1 MRAIQYLGFKY
12 IEFIEFL
19 RFVAL
24 VLRTL
29 FSPPFRKKEFFEQLY
44 FVMNKSLFIVV
55 FCVSFAAV
63 VTIIESSFHMK
74 IVIKNDS
81 LVPGF
86 AALLILRE
94 LGAVVTSLLL
104 TSRVGAGYAAETG
117 TMKITEQLEA
127 LQMLGIDK
135 INYIVVPRF
144 LACTLGGLVLTIVA
158 NAACL
163 IFALLVTEA
172 KLGYGLG
179 AFVSSV
185 RAFVTYQD
193 FIFSAIKGTIFCS
206 VIPLISCFYGFKCK
220 SGAEGVGQTT
230 TKTVVTTTIVIIGLD
245 FFLSWFFS
253 YFY

>member
-1 MRAIQYLGFKY
+1 MGVIPYLGLKY
-12 IEFIEFL
+12 LELIEFL
-19 RFVAL
+19 RFFSN
-24 VLRTL
+24 VLKSL
-29 FSPPFRKKEFFEQLY
+29 FSPPFRKKEFIEQLY

-117 TMKITEQLEA
+117 SMKITEQLEA
-127 LQMLGIDK
+127 LQMLGINK
-135 INYIVVPRF
+135 INFIVVPRF
-144 LACTLGGLVLTIVA
+144 LACIVAGLVLTIVA

-163 IFALLVTEA
+163 FFALIVTEA

-179 AFVSSV
+179 AFVSSM
-185 RAFVTYQD
+185 RAFVSYQD
-193 FIFSAIKGTIFCS
+193 FIFSAIKGTVFAS
-206 VIPLISCFYGFKCK
+206 VIPLISCFYGFKCQ